1 MFAVRPLEFDR
12 IVAEVAD
19 LSATPLG
26 RAMLLAVEPKGDP
39 RAVTLL
45 QQGTT
50 EAVRFSEQH
59 GGFPLRAGQ
68 GLTEALDALQVEGQ
82 PLEPLALRTLTDFV
96 DSVSQSRAAIQK
108 AGPSFP
114 LLGALVAPLA
124 SFEEDIA
131 AVRAAIDA
139 GGEVLDTASP
149 ALRGIR
155 DRLRRLRQQLQQAL
169 ERLTR
174 GRDTAKYLQ
183 DDIVTERNGRAVLL
197 VRAEHR
203 ANVPGIVHGS
213 SASGASLFLEPA
225 AVVDLNNDIV
235 ETEEREREEIF
246 RILLAL
252 TDRFRARA
260 PEMRTVQTVAT
271 DLDVV
276 QARARYSARIGGLP
290 PTFVQ
295 DGSLTLRG
303 ARHPLLAAPVPIDVV
318 LDPPSR
324 ILLITGPNTGGK
336 TVALKTAGLFA
347 LMAQAGLH
355 LPATTAR
362 LPVFRSVFADIGD
375 DQSIAASLST
385 FSAHI
390 SKLVAMDRSLDLPS
404 LVLLDEVGTGTDP
417 NEGGALATAVVNH
430 FRTRGAH
437 LIATTHFDAVK
448 SWGTAT
454 QGVTVAAFAFNPQ
467 TYAPTYRLVY
477 GAPGRSLAIEMAQR
491 LGLPAPVI
499 AAARS
504 FLGDD
509 QKRLQAHLDRIDAQA
524 RRLDAEQG
532 RLERERRALADER
545 KAMEA
550 REAALTE
557 REAAFRKRLNEKVD
571 DRLRQAR
578 REIDAVIDQLR
589 DRSNALLEQASLRA
603 AAVPVNTGQT
613 GSARAEARAA
623 VEQIAE
629 RLRNGEAIV
638 PAWSSGPA
646 TPAGPDATAA
656 GGAAARAATLAP
668 GARVS
673 VGLLGLEG
681 TVQAVSG
688 GHVEVDVRGKRM
700 RARVSEVTVLSG
712 PPAASK
718 AAPVRVHVD
727 LAPREGMLSEL
738 QVIGSSVDDAVD
750 RVSKFLDGAML
761 SDLREVRI
769 VHGFGTGQL
778 RKGIHAFLKRHP
790 LVLSYTAAPET
801 QGGGGATLVTLKD

>member
-12 IVAEVAD
+12 IVAAVAD

-26 RAMLLAVEPKGDP
+26 RDMLLSVEPKGDP
-39 RAVTLL
+39 RAVALL

-50 EAVRFSEQH
+50 EAVRFCEQH

-68 GLTEALDALQVEGQ
+68 GLPEALDALQLDGQ
-82 PLEPLALRTLTDFV
+82 PLEPLALRTLADFV
-96 DSVSQSRAAIQK
+96 DSVGQSRAAIQK

-114 LLGALVAPLA
+114 LLNALVAPLT
-124 SFEEDIA
+124 SFDEDIA

-139 GGEVLDTASP
+139 GGDVLDSASP

-235 ETEEREREEIF
+235 ETGEREREEIF

-252 TDRFRARA
+252 TDRFRVRA
-260 PEMRTVQTVAT
+260 ADMRTVQTVAT

-276 QARARYSARIGGLP
+276 QARARYSARIGGMP
-290 PTFVQ
+290 PAFVQ

-303 ARHPLLAAPVPIDVV
+303 ARHPLLTEPVPIDVV

-336 TVALKTAGLFA
+336 TVALKTVGLFA

-390 SKLVAMDRSLDLPS
+390 SKLVAMDRTLDLPS

-417 NEGGALATAVVNH
+417 NEGGALATAVVSH

-448 SWGTAT
+448 TWGTAT
-454 QGVTVAAFAFNPQ
+454 AGVTVAAFAFNPQ

-532 RLERERRALADER
+532 RLERERRTLADER
-545 KAMEA
+545 KAIEA
-550 REAALTE
+550 RERALTE
-557 REAAFRKRLNEKVD
+557 RETAFRKRLNEKVD

-578 REIDAVIDQLR
+578 REIDAVIDQMR

-603 AAVPVNTGQT
+603 VAVPVNTGQT
-613 GSARAEARAA
+613 GRVRAEARAA

-629 RLRNGEAIV
+629 RLRNGEALT
-638 PAWSSGPA
+638 PEQPSEHGASGT
-646 TPAGPDATAA
+646 TPMPA
-656 GGAAARAATLAP
+656 GGAPLRAATLAP

-673 VGLLGLEG
+673 VGTLGLEG
-681 TVQAVSG
+681 TVQSVTGA
-688 GHVEVDVRGKRM
+688 HVDVDVRGKRM
-700 RARVSEVTVLSG
+700 RARVGEVTVISG
-712 PPAASK
+712 PPQATK

-727 LAPREGMLSEL
+727 LAPREGLLSEL
-738 QVIGSSVDDAVD
+738 QVIGCGVDEAVD
-750 RVSKFLDGAML
+750 RVSKFLDGAIL

-778 RKGIHAFLKRHP
+778 RKGIQTFLKRHP
-790 LVLSYTAAPET
+790 LVLSYGPAPET
-801 QGGGGATLVTLKD
+801 QGGGGATRVTLKD

>member
-12 IVAEVAD
+12 IVAAVAD

-26 RAMLLAVEPKGDP
+26 RAMLLAVEPKGEP
-39 RAVTLL
+39 RAVALL

-68 GLTEALDALQVEGQ
+68 GLPEALDALQLDGQ
-82 PLEPLALRTLTDFV
+82 PLEPLALRTLADFV
-96 DSVSQSRAAIQK
+96 DSVGQSRTAIQN
-108 AGPSFP
+108 AGPAFP
-114 LLGALVAPLA
+114 LLGALVAPLT
-124 SFEEDIA
+124 SFDEDIA

-139 GGEVLDTASP
+139 GGDVLDSASP

-155 DRLRRLRQQLQQAL
+155 DRLRRLRQQLLQAL

-174 GRDTAKYLQ
+174 GRDTAKHLQ

-213 SASGASLFLEPA
+213 SASGASLFLEPS

-235 ETEEREREEIF
+235 ETGEREREEIF

-252 TDRFRARA
+252 TDRFRVRA
-260 PEMRTVQTVAT
+260 ADMRVVQTVAT

-276 QARARYSARIGGLP
+276 QARARYSARIGGMP

-303 ARHPLLAAPVPIDVV
+303 ARHPLLAEPVPIDVV

-355 LPATTAR
+355 LPATTVR

-417 NEGGALATAVVNH
+417 NEGGALATAVVSH

-448 SWGTAT
+448 TWGTAT
-454 QGVTVAAFAFNPQ
+454 AGVTVAAFAFNPQ

-509 QKRLQAHLDRIDAQA
+509 QKRLQAHLERVDAQA
-524 RRLDAEQG
+524 RRLDAEHG

-545 KAMEA
+545 KAIDA
-550 REAALTE
+550 RERALTE
-557 REAAFRKRLNEKVD
+557 RETAFRTRLNEKVD
-571 DRLRQAR
+571 DRIRQAR
-578 REIDAVIDQLR
+578 REIDAVIEQMR
-589 DRSNALLEQASLRA
+589 DRSNALLEQASSRPV
-603 AAVPVNTGQT
+603 AVPVNTGQT
-613 GSARAEARAA
+613 GRVRAEARAA

-629 RLRNGEAIV
+629 RLRNGEVLSPVRPLEDAT
-638 PAWSSGPA
+638 SDA
-646 TPAGPDATAA
+646 TPLPSASAPS
-656 GGAAARAATLAP
+656 RAATLAP

-673 VGLLGLEG
+673 VGTLGLEG
-681 TVQAVSG
+681 TVQSVTGA
-688 GHVEVDVRGKRM
+688 HVDVDVRGKRM
-700 RARVSEVTVLSG
+700 RARVGEVTVISG
-712 PPAASK
+712 PPQATK

-727 LAPREGMLSEL
+727 LAPREGLLSEL
-738 QVIGSSVDDAVD
+738 QVIGCGVDEAVD

-778 RKGIHAFLKRHP
+778 RKGIQAFLKRHP
-790 LVLSYTAAPET
+790 LVLSYGPAPET
-801 QGGGGATLVTLKD
+801 QGGGGATRVTLKD